1 MKHSSASARFGRRVL
16 SLSAMLLALGASAC
30 DGLLDVE
37 NPQAIDPGQLNDPAY
52 LTLLTFGV
60 QGDFQRAFDDVAIY
74 TALFTDELRNHAS
87 FAEEP
92 LIEQRA
98 VTPDNG
104 TIGGGVYAQ
113 LQRARGIADTTAQ
126 LFRTLRG
133 DSVNTDL
140 RYARVQAYGG
150 MTYVL
155 MGEVLCEAPINL
167 SRPYTPEELL
177 RDFALPRLQDAIN
190 VATSTR
196 AAAAAIT
203 PATAGSRALVAGA
216 DSILNFARVAAARAA
231 LNLNDKALAIQLAS
245 EVPLA
250 FRFDAYY
257 SENSSEENNLV
268 DARVRAATN
277 SSVSGTPFEALVN
290 ADPRVPI
297 PTTQRTATGGGLV
310 FVPRSP
316 SAYSTYTGTLP
327 GGDFS
332 RASSIRVASG
342 LEARYIRAEAQGPT
356 AENIAFIESR
366 RLIAPGT
373 ANTASATEP
382 TTAANYFRN
391 LRDQRRRD
399 FYLDAHRLG
408 DLRRYQSQYGSGIES
423 FSQFQQGVVPGTS
436 GNITFAAQYC
446 LPVNRA
452 EMNGNPFYQ

>member
-1 MKHSSASARFGRRVL
+1 MKHSFAPARSGRRVL
-16 SLSAMLLALGASAC
+16 ALCALLLATGASAC
-30 DGLLDVE
+30 DALLDVE
-37 NPQAIDPGQLNDPAY
+37 NPQAIDPKQLNDPAY
-52 LTLLTFGV
+52 LTLLTYGV

-74 TALFTDELRNHAS
+74 TALFTDELRNHATFS
-87 FAEEP
+87 EEP
-92 LIEQRA
+92 LIEERA

-113 LQRARGIADTTAQ
+113 LQRARGIADTTAS

-133 DSVNTDL
+133 DSAAMDL

-155 MGEVLCEAPINL
+155 MGEVLCEAPVNM

-177 RDFALPRLQDAIN
+177 RDFALPRLRDAID
-190 VATSTR
+190 VATTVR
-196 AAAAAIT
+196 AAAAAVNPST
-203 PATAGSRALVAGA
+203 TASRAAVAGA
-216 DSILNFARVAAARAA
+216 DSILGLARVGAARAA
-231 LNLNDKALAIQLAS
+231 LDLNDKAAAIQFAS
-245 EVPLA
+245 AVPLA
-250 FRFDAYY
+250 FRFDSYY

-268 DARVRAATN
+268 DARIRAATN

-297 PTTQRTATGGGLV
+297 PTTQRTAVGGGLV
-310 FVPRSP
+310 YVPRSP

-342 LEARYIRAEAQGPT
+342 LEARYIRAEAEGPT

-373 ANTASATEP
+373 ANTPSATQP
-382 TTAANYFRN
+382 TTAANFYTN

-408 DLRRYQSQYGSGIES
+408 DLRRYQTQYGNTIES
-423 FSQFQQGVVPGTS
+423 FSQFQQGPIPGRADT
-436 GNITFAAQYC
+436 NFAAQYC

-452 EMNGNPFYQ
+452 EMNANPHYN